1 MLFNY
6 LLNHFL
12 YCPIQSNAYMNCL
25 SPPLL
30 FPFCRDKT
38 IKKWIFDP
46 TSLPSGKRMGS
57 YREFMMLPES
67 KHHCS
72 KVDRVH
78 GLWALCGLCAKKI
91 ICRFER
97 SYTVAHWNDHEK
109 TPEHNNHIRHLDE
122 ITELDLKKKAL
133 GETLT
138 SLEATTLGQLT
149 KKQSPMAQFFSATA
163 SKKDVFKKVSAE
175 NPITPAE
182 RAATA
187 SADALEGS
195 ASAPST
201 KRKPITCEGIMPDF
215 RGAIK
220 DHIAVYCLYA
230 ATDAYC

>member
-1 MLFNY
+1 M
-6 LLNHFL
+6 H
-12 YCPIQSNAYMNCL
+12 SNAYMNCL

-30 FPFCRDKT
+30 FPSCGDKI
-38 IKKWIFDP
+38 IKKWTFGP

-109 TPEHNNHIRHLDE
+109 TPEHNNHIRRLDE

-138 SLEATTLGQLT
+138 SLEAT
-149 KKQSPMAQFFSATA
+149 
-163 SKKDVFKKVSAE
+163 
-175 NPITPAE
+175 PIFQCHGIKEGCFQESECRESNNAC
-182 RAATA
+182 R
-187 SADALEGS
+187 EGS
-195 ASAPST
+195 HSLCRCFGGLCFYTFNEEGAYYLRRNHARLPPS
-201 KRKPITCEGIMPDF
+201 
-215 RGAIK
+215 
-220 DHIAVYCLYA
+220 H
-230 ATDAYC
+230 